1 MSSKHDHLHTIDIQH
16 RLDGF
21 VWQALNTAATA
32 HETQKRKSTNEWY
45 IVHPYAVYA
54 ILAPYTDDNEV
65 LAAAV
70 LHDTVEDTEMTLED
84 VEREFGANVA
94 LYVWGVTKD
103 DTIEDWHD
111 RNSAYLDRLY
121 EHAPDESVMISL
133 ADKLANMRDQINEYE
148 NQGSS
153 MWKLFHAGPEDQLWW
168 FSSVLE
174 VGRAR
179 LPGHPLVEQLADLLD
194 EYVAKVIVP
203 SMASDSLPDA
213 V

>member
-21 VWQALNTAATA
+21 VWRALNTAATA
-32 HETQKRKSTNEWY
+32 HETQKRKSTDEWY
-45 IVHPYAVYA
+45 IVHPYAVYDL
-54 ILAPYTDDNEV
+54 LARYTDDREV

-70 LHDTVEDTEMTLED
+70 LHDTVEDTELTLED

-103 DTIEDWHD
+103 DSIEDWHE

-121 EHAPDESVMISL
+121 DEAPDESVMISL
-133 ADKLANMRDQINEYE
+133 ADKLANMADQIREFE
-148 NQGSS
+148 AIGEK
-153 MWKLFHAGPEDQLWW
+153 MWEMFHAGPEDQLWW

-179 LPGHPLVEQLADLLD
+179 LPGHPLVEELTDLL
-194 EYVAKVIVP
+194 EGYVARVIVP
-203 SMASDSLPDA
+203 SVGSDSYTDA